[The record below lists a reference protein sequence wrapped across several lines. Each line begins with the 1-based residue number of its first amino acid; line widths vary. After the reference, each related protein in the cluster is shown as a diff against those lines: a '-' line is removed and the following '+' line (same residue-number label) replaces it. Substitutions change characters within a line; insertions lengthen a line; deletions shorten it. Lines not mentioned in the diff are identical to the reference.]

1 MTSRV
6 FKSTICGKNGMT
18 LAEVIVSIAIFSI
31 IMLAAGRYIIF
42 SLNSWKS
49 IQTSSYSISRVNNFV
64 LVMEKEVRHAKA
76 PSPKLNAV
84 SVFAGL
90 NGTEPTDKGSR
101 VDIYNLNNDGVMIR
115 ITYLVYNDAFYR
127 KVTYLSDDPPNSPDD
142 FASLIPVIPAV
153 RNLEDSFGEIIPAFE
168 FDVDRNQLMIRFK
181 VANTN
186 ALEEILFEV
195 NTSYTVR
202 NQGVT

>member
-1 MTSRV
+1 M
-6 FKSTICGKNGMT
+6 
-18 LAEVIVSIAIFSI
+18 
-31 IMLAAGRYIIF
+31 IF
-42 SLNSWKS
+42 SLSSWKN
-49 IQTSSYSISRVNNFV
+49 IQTSSYSISRVNNVV
-64 LVMEKEVRHAKA
+64 LVMEKEIRQAK
-76 PSPKLNAV
+76 PSHQQSAV

-90 NGTEPTDKGSR
+90 DGTEPTEKGSR
-101 VDIYNLNNDGVMIR
+101 VDIYKLNNDGVMIR